1 MRSKLLATTALA
13 GMLLATP
20 AAKAQFAVFDAANFQ
35 QNVQQTIQQVTEL
48 IRLLTQ
54 IELLIQQVTGT
65 DFTLTGQL
73 NDSLRDVQRVLGE
86 GTAVVF
92 RETESLEQ
100 FRELFP
106 EAFEAIDTL
115 ENVVAVVRG
124 QTQQLLNASRQAVQT
139 QSLSAEALEDV
150 IGNVEDSLAESQGAV
165 GQTEAIQ
172 VSNQISGQIATILAQ
187 IQGSQLAAQRLQ
199 ALELAHEASTAE
211 AADEAR
217 ERFHED
223 DAFIGQDQ
231 GITPDGWQ

>member
-1 MRSKLLATTALA
+1 
-13 GMLLATP
+13 ML
-20 AAKAQFAVFDAANFQ
+20 AQFAVFDAANFQ
-35 QNVQQTIQQVTEL
+35 QNVQQTLQQVTEL

-73 NDSLRDVQRVLGE
+73 NDSLLDVQRVLGE

-139 QSLSAEALEDV
+139 QSLSAEAIEDV
-150 IGNVEDSLAESQGAV
+150 IGNVGDSLAESQGAV

-199 ALELAHEASTAE
+199 ALELAHKASTAE

-223 DAFIGQDQ
+223 DAFVGRDQ